1 MSISNVSTSKELT
14 EGDAVPDVQANQESI
29 ILQLSRSRSAAKA
42 NITKKIKELTEWQ
55 MTCGSVYEAD
65 EKLKTFVDVVSKF
78 YLAHSKYHSLI
89 KDENDLADSEE
100 YLEKEKKRIENFKS
114 SFNDWVHRLE
124 NAVPFDQVNIQPSDS
139 ISNVGKGQRSSGKR

>member
-65 EKLKTFVDVVSKF
+65 EKLKTFVDVASKF
-78 YLAHSKYHSLI
+78 YLAHSKYHSFI

-100 YLEKEKKRIENFKS
+100 YFEKEISRILK
-114 SFNDWVHRLE
+114 VHLTIGCT
-124 NAVPFDQVNIQPSDS
+124 D
-139 ISNVGKGQRSSGKR
+139 